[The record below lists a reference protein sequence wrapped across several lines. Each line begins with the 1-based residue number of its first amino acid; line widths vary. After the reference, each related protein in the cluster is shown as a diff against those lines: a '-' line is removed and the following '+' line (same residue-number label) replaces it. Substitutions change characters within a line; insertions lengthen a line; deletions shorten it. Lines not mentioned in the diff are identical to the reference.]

1 MYLGLNPN
9 EMMHFT
15 KFDDKAT
22 AEKLIQKALHYKSN
36 PWIDQAK
43 GQRKRIGCIFLNP
56 SLRTRAS
63 TQIAAQQL
71 GMEAIV
77 MNMDKEG
84 WALEMREGATMNKG
98 TVEHIRDAAGVLG
111 SYFDILAI
119 RAFPSLT
126 NKQEDLE
133 DFVFNQFIKY
143 SGIPI
148 ISLESAIRHPLQS
161 LADMVTIHEN
171 RNQEKKPK
179 VVLTWAPHIKAI
191 PHAVANSFA
200 EWAIGCGHDLTITHP
215 LGYDL
220 DEKFTAGAK
229 IVLNQKEALE
239 GADFVYVKNWSGF
252 NDYGKILS
260 TDSSWMLTEKHLKHA
275 KNGKVMHCLPVR
287 RNLELSDEIL
297 DGPRSLV
304 MQQAHNRIFAAQSV
318 ISHILDQK

>member
-1 MYLGLNPN
+1 MGLNLN
-9 EMMHFT
+9 QMMHFT

-22 AEKLIQKALHYKSN
+22 AEKLIQKALHYKGN

-84 WALEMREGATMNKG
+84 WALEMREGVTMNKG

-119 RAFPSLT
+119 RAFPTLT

-143 SGIPI
+143 SGVPV

-161 LADMVTIHEN
+161 LADMVTIHEQ

-191 PHAVANSFA
+191 PHAVANSFS
-200 EWAIGCGHDLTITHP
+200 EWAIGCGHELTITHP
-215 LGYDL
+215 FGYEL
-220 DEKFTAGAK
+220 DEKFTKGAN
-229 IVLNQKEALE
+229 IVMDQKEALE
-239 GADFVYVKNWSGF
+239 GADFVYVKNWSAF
-252 NDYGKILS
+252 NDYGKILN

-275 KNGKVMHCLPVR
+275 KNAKVMHCLPVR

-297 DGPRSLV
+297 DGSRSLV
-304 MQQAHNRIFAAQSV
+304 MKQAQNRIFAAQSV

>member
-1 MYLGLNPN
+1 
-9 EMMHFT
+9 MMHFT

-22 AEKLIQKALHYKSN
+22 AEKLIQKALHYKGN

-84 WALEMREGATMNKG
+84 WALEMREGVTMNKG

-119 RAFPSLT
+119 RAFPTLT

-143 SGIPI
+143 SGVPV

-161 LADMVTIHEN
+161 LADMVTIHEQ

-191 PHAVANSFA
+191 PHAVANSFS

-215 LGYDL
+215 FGYEL
-220 DEKFTAGAK
+220 DEKFTKGAN
-229 IVLNQKEALE
+229 IVMDQKEALE
-239 GADFVYVKNWSGF
+239 GADFVYVKNWSAF
-252 NDYGKILS
+252 NDYGKILN

-275 KNGKVMHCLPVR
+275 KNAKVMHCLPVR

-297 DGPRSLV
+297 DGSRSLV
-304 MQQAHNRIFAAQSV
+304 MKQAQNRIFAAQSV

>member
-1 MYLGLNPN
+1 MI
-9 EMMHFT
+9 HFT
-15 KFDDKAT
+15 KFDDLST
-22 AEKLIQKALHYKSN
+22 AELLIQKALHYKN
-36 PWIDQAK
+36 DPWIDQAK

-84 WALEMREGATMNKG
+84 WALEMREGVTMNKG

-111 SYFDILAI
+111 TYFDILAI
-119 RAFPSLT
+119 RAFPTLT
-126 NKQEDLE
+126 NKQEDLD

-143 SGIPI
+143 SGKPV

-161 LADMVTIHEN
+161 LADMVTIREN
-171 RNQEKKPK
+171 INPSKKPK

-191 PHAVANSFA
+191 PHAVANSFS
-200 EWAIGCGHDLTITHP
+200 EWAIGCGHDVTITHP
-215 LGYDL
+215 MGYEL
-220 DEKFTAGAK
+220 DEKFTQGAK
-229 IVLNQKEALE
+229 IVLDQKEALA

-252 NDYGKILS
+252 NDYGKILN

-275 KNGKVMHCLPVR
+275 KNAKVMHCLPVR
-287 RNLELSDEIL
+287 RNLEMSYEML

-304 MQQAHNRIFAAQSV
+304 MKQAQNRIFSAQAV

>member
-1 MYLGLNPN
+1 
-9 EMMHFT
+9 MHFT

-22 AEKLIQKALHYKSN
+22 AKKLIQKALHYKSN

-84 WALEMREGATMNKG
+84 WALEMREGVTMNKG

-143 SGIPI
+143 SGIPV

-161 LADMVTIHEN
+161 LADMITIHEN
-171 RNQEKKPK
+171 RNEEKKPK
-179 VVLTWAPHIKAI
+179 VVLTWGPHIKAI
-191 PHAVANSFA
+191 PHAVANSFS
-200 EWAIGCGHDLTITHP
+200 EWALGCGHDLTITHP
-215 LGYDL
+215 LGYEL
-220 DEKFTAGAK
+220 DESFTKGAN
-229 IVLNQKEALE
+229 IVLNQKEALQ

-252 NDYGKILS
+252 NDYGKIMS

-275 KNGKVMHCLPVR
+275 KNAKVMHCLPVR

-304 MQQAHNRIFAAQSV
+304 MQQAQNRIFSAQSV
-318 ISHILDQK
+318 ISHILDQM